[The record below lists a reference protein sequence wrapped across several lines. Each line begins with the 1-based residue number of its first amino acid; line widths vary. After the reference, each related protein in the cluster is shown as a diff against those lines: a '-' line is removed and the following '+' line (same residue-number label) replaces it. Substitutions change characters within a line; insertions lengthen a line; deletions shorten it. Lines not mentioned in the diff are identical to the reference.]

1 MKLQSASRKEI
12 KRIAIGTVILD
23 LLMIGAFVL
32 LSLLGIMKFDPL
44 PILLAAAVGSCLAI
58 GSFTLL
64 CITVQQAVEIEDR
77 KKMQA
82 KFQLS
87 YNIRMVI
94 QAAWV
99 VTCFFVP
106 WLNIFAGAIPLAF
119 PKITILYLN
128 GKGKLVE
135 KTEPAPQSEAEQP
148 VEAAASGDDTDEV

>member
-1 MKLQSASRKEI
+1 MKLQPASRREI
-12 KRIAIGTVILD
+12 KRIALGTAILD
-23 LLMIGAFVL
+23 VLMIAAFAVL
-32 LSLLGIMKFDPL
+32 GLLKIMDFHLL
-44 PILLAAAVGSCLAI
+44 PILVSALIGSCLAI

-87 YNIRMVI
+87 YNIRMVV

-99 VTCFFVP
+99 VICFFVP

-119 PKITILYLN
+119 PKVTILYLN
-128 GKGKLVE
+128 GKGKLVP
-135 KTEPAPQSEAEQP
+135 KSEAAQP
-148 VEAAASGDDTDEV
+148 EDNSEE

>member
-1 MKLQSASRKEI
+1 MKLQPASRKEI

-23 LLMIGAFVL
+23 VL
-32 LSLLGIMKFDPL
+32 LIAAFALLGLLGILNFQPL
-44 PILLAAAVGSCLAI
+44 SVIVSAAIGSGLAI
-58 GSFTLL
+58 GSFTVL

-87 YNIRMVI
+87 YNIRMVV

-99 VTCFFVP
+99 VICFFVP

-135 KTEPAPQSEAEQP
+135 KADAPAGEATEE
-148 VEAAASGDDTDEV
+148 

>member
-12 KRIAIGTVILD
+12 KRIAIGTAILD
-23 LLMIGAFVL
+23 VLMIAAFAL
-32 LSLLGIMKFDPL
+32 LGLLGILQFQPL
-44 PILLAAAVGSCLAI
+44 SVILAAAIGSCLAI
-58 GSFTLL
+58 GSFTVL

-87 YNIRMVI
+87 YNIRMVV
-94 QAAWV
+94 QALWV
-99 VTCFFVP
+99 VICFFVP
-106 WLNIFAGAIPLAF
+106 WLNIFAGALPLAF

-135 KTEPAPQSEAEQP
+135 KAKPAEAEQP
-148 VEAAASGDDTDEV
+148 LEAPASVDGADEV

>member
-1 MKLQSASRKEI
+1 MKLQPASRREI
-12 KRIAIGTVILD
+12 KRIALGTAILD
-23 LLMIGAFVL
+23 VLMIAAFAVL
-32 LSLLGIMKFDPL
+32 GLLKIMDFQLL
-44 PILLAAAVGSCLAI
+44 PILVSALIGSCLAI

-87 YNIRMVI
+87 YNIRMVV

-99 VTCFFVP
+99 VICFFVP

-119 PKITILYLN
+119 PKVTILYLN
-128 GKGKLVE
+128 GKGKLVP
-135 KTEPAPQSEAEQP
+135 KSEAAQP
-148 VEAAASGDDTDEV
+148 EDNSEE

>member
-1 MKLQSASRKEI
+1 MKLQSASRREI
-12 KRIAIGTVILD
+12 KRIAIGTCILSAI
-23 LLMIGAFVL
+23 LVAGLFALG
-32 LSLLGIMKFDPL
+32 LLGLMEFNPL
-44 PILLAAAVGSCLAI
+44 SILLAAAIGSCLAI

-87 YNIRMVI
+87 YNIRMVV
-94 QAAWV
+94 QAGWV
-99 VTCFFVP
+99 VICFFVP

-119 PKITILYLN
+119 PKLTILYLN

-135 KTEPAPQSEAEQP
+135 KSESAEPTETSPEE
-148 VEAAASGDDTDEV
+148 

>member
-12 KRIAIGTVILD
+12 KRIAIGTAILD
-23 LLMIGAFVL
+23 VLMIAAFAL
-32 LSLLGIMKFDPL
+32 LGLLGILQFQPL
-44 PILLAAAVGSCLAI
+44 SVILAAAIGSCLAI
-58 GSFTLL
+58 GSFTVL

-87 YNIRMVI
+87 YNIRMAV

-99 VTCFFVP
+99 VICFFVP
-106 WLNIFAGAIPLAF
+106 WLNIFAGALPLAF

-128 GKGKLVE
+128 GKGRLVE
-135 KTEPAPQSEAEQP
+135 KSDVPVDDAAE
-148 VEAAASGDDTDEV
+148 EE

>member
-1 MKLQSASRKEI
+1 MKLQPASRREI

-23 LLMIGAFVL
+23 LLLIAAFA
-32 LSLLGIMKFDPL
+32 LLGLLKILNFQPL
-44 PILLAAAVGSCLAI
+44 SVIVSAAIGSGLAI
-58 GSFTLL
+58 GSFTVL
-64 CITVQQAVEIEDR
+64 CITVQQAVEIEDH

-87 YNIRMVI
+87 YNIRMVV

-99 VTCFFVP
+99 VICFFVP

-128 GKGKLVE
+128 GKGRLVE
-135 KTEPAPQSEAEQP
+135 KTDVPA
-148 VEAAASGDDTDEV
+148 DDATEE

>member
-1 MKLQSASRKEI
+1 MKLQPASRREI
-12 KRIAIGTVILD
+12 KRISIGTAILD
-23 LLMIGAFVL
+23 VLMIGAFG
-32 LSLLGIMKFDPL
+32 LLGILKIMDFRL
-44 PILLAAAVGSCLAI
+44 VPILLSAAIGSCLAI

-87 YNIRMVI
+87 YNIRMVV
-94 QAAWV
+94 QAGWV
-99 VTCFFVP
+99 VICFFVP

-128 GKGKLVE
+128 GKGKLID
-135 KTEPAPQSEAEQP
+135 KTETANAK
-148 VEAAASGDDTDEV
+148 AIDEE

>member
-1 MKLQSASRKEI
+1 MNLHSASRREI
-12 KRIAIGTVILD
+12 KRIAIGTAILD
-23 LLMIGAFVL
+23 ALMIAVFA
-32 LSLLGIMKFDPL
+32 LLGLLKIMDFQPL
-44 PILLAAAVGSCLAI
+44 PILLAAAIGSCLAI

-87 YNIRMVI
+87 YNIRMVV

-99 VTCFFVP
+99 VICFFVP

-119 PKITILYLN
+119 PKVTILYLN
-128 GKGKLVE
+128 SKGKLLE
-135 KTEPAPQSEAEQP
+135 KAEAPQDNAIEE
-148 VEAAASGDDTDEV
+148 

>member
-12 KRIAIGTVILD
+12 KRIAIGTAILD
-23 LLMIGAFVL
+23 VLMIAAFAL
-32 LSLLGIMKFDPL
+32 LGLLGILQFQPL
-44 PILLAAAVGSCLAI
+44 SVILAAAIGSCLAI
-58 GSFTLL
+58 GSFTVL

-87 YNIRMVI
+87 YNIRMVV

-99 VTCFFVP
+99 VICFFVP
-106 WLNIFAGAIPLAF
+106 WLNIFAGALPLAF

-128 GKGKLVE
+128 GKGRLVE
-135 KTEPAPQSEAEQP
+135 KSDVP
-148 VEAAASGDDTDEV
+148 GDDAAKEE

>member
-1 MKLQSASRKEI
+1 M
-12 KRIAIGTVILD
+12 IA
-23 LLMIGAFVL
+23 AFA
-32 LSLLGIMKFDPL
+32 LLGLLQMMDFRLI
-44 PILLAAAVGSCLAI
+44 PILVSALIGSCLAI

-87 YNIRMVI
+87 YNIRMVV
-94 QAAWV
+94 QAGWV
-99 VTCFFVP
+99 IICFFVP

-128 GKGKLVE
+128 GKGKLIP
-135 KTEPAPQSEAEQP
+135 KSEAAPTE
-148 VEAAASGDDTDEV
+148 DNDEE

>member
-1 MKLQSASRKEI
+1 MKLQPASRKEI

-23 LLMIGAFVL
+23 VL
-32 LSLLGIMKFDPL
+32 LIAAFALLGLLGILNFQPL
-44 PILLAAAVGSCLAI
+44 SVIVSAAIGSGLAI
-58 GSFTLL
+58 GSFTVL

-87 YNIRMVI
+87 YNIRMVV

-99 VTCFFVP
+99 VICFFVP

-135 KTEPAPQSEAEQP
+135 KTDAPAGEATE
-148 VEAAASGDDTDEV
+148 E

>member
-12 KRIAIGTVILD
+12 KRIAIGTAILD
-23 LLMIGAFVL
+23 VLMIAAFAL
-32 LSLLGIMKFDPL
+32 LGLLGILQFQPL
-44 PILLAAAVGSCLAI
+44 SVILAAAIGSCLAI
-58 GSFTLL
+58 GSFTVL

-87 YNIRMVI
+87 YNIRMAV

-99 VTCFFVP
+99 VICFFVP
-106 WLNIFAGAIPLAF
+106 WLNIFAGALPLAF

-128 GKGKLVE
+128 GKGRLVE
-135 KTEPAPQSEAEQP
+135 KSDVPEDVATEEE
-148 VEAAASGDDTDEV
+148 

>member
-1 MKLQSASRKEI
+1 MKLQTASRREI
-12 KRIAIGTVILD
+12 KRIAIGTAILD
-23 LLMIGAFVL
+23 VLMIGAFAL
-32 LSLLGIMKFDPL
+32 LDLLKIMDFQLL
-44 PILLAAAVGSCLAI
+44 PVLLAAAVGSCLAI

-87 YNIRMVI
+87 YNIRMVV
-94 QAAWV
+94 QAGWV
-99 VTCFFVP
+99 VICFFVP

-128 GKGKLVE
+128 GKGKLID
-135 KTEPAPQSEAEQP
+135 KTEVAPAE
-148 VEAAASGDDTDEV
+148 TNDEE